1 MSCRPRGGAGQ
12 GSLLLRLGGEE
23 AGGSDP
29 GPPARR
35 PHGRRGMSP
44 RTAGSSPPPEYA
56 QPRDLHAPWL
66 ETGLVE
72 GGGGGPVCPA
82 AVPSQAL
89 KEEGTTV
96 RCECLDFI

>member
-35 PHGRRGMSP
+35 PLGRRGVSP
-44 RTAGSSPPPEYA
+44 RRAGSGPPPECA
-56 QPRDLHAPWL
+56 QPRDLHAPRP
-66 ETGLVE
+66 EAGLVE
-72 GGGGGPVCPA
+72 GGGRGPVYPA
-82 AVPSQAL
+82 ALTSQAL

-96 RCECLDFI
+96 QCECLDFI